1 MNKCTIVITGA
12 STYWSYPP
20 DMREHVRYGPVIR
33 PSTSPGSSCFHLSV
47 SPSAELHQH
56 RFPWDWAGGRVSAQ
70 NRPRSSDLWDVC
82 WYVRVYC
89 IHRISTLE
97 SFSLEM
103 FVTSSTSC
111 LKGRTQHSAGLLI
124 TGRVT
129 GENGENKTNE
139 SKIISGSDSSLK
151 TNWMKWNFS
160 VFSVKGLKWK
170 QRHPHFILGLNSE
183 EWEVKHDQHHVDL
196 ELSPTC
202 SVTFSLCEWF
212 VLIWL

>member
-47 SPSAELHQH
+47 SSSAELHQH

-70 NRPRSSDLWDVC
+70 NRPRSSDVWDVC

-111 LKGRTQHSAGLLI
+111 LKGRTQHSAGRLI

-151 TNWMKWNFS
+151 TNWMKWNSYFLYS
-160 VFSVKGLKWK
+160 VLKDWNENKDTHISYLAWTVKSGRLNMTNIML
-170 QRHPHFILGLNSE
+170 ILNFLPRAA
-183 EWEVKHDQHHVDL
+183 W
-196 ELSPTC
+196 LSPC
-202 SVTFSLCEWF
+202 VSGLH
-212 VLIWL
+212 